1 MHMINSKDLVK
12 TLLNSTRIF
21 DILVI
26 NEGGISAPV
35 NKKTER
41 YTHELR
47 NLWSEHS

>member
-12 TLLNSTRIF
+12 NTIEFYAVF

-35 NKKTER
+35 NKITER